1 MLSRILLLVGTCA
14 AKRQS
19 SGVRAVER
27 TPQCRGGG
35 ESLWQA
41 YSRTLKARPVAGNM
55 VTGGLLAV
63 TGDTIMQIHESND
76 AYDPRRAL
84 RFVGFRVCVAR
95 GYTIWVRELDRWV
108 NEKVD
113 ADARRVLTKTVLDL
127 GIWLPAKDFVYFVWM
142 ALLEGMTLN
151 EGVTR
156 SITMLPRTCPVSWA
170 VWGPAQLLNFSVVPL
185 HLRVVWC
192 NSFAL
197 FWNVVMSG
205 FNQAARTESS

>member
-1 MLSRILLLVGTCA
+1 MI
-14 AKRQS
+14 
-19 SGVRAVER
+19 
-27 TPQCRGGG
+27 
-35 ESLWQA
+35 
-41 YSRTLKARPVAGNM
+41 
-55 VTGGLLAV
+55 TGGLLAL
-63 TGDTIMQIHESND
+63 TGDTIMQIHEGND
-76 AYDPRRAL
+76 AYDPLRAL

-95 GYTIWVRELDRWV
+95 GYTIWVRELEQWV
-108 NEKVD
+108 NQRVD
-113 ADARRVLTKTVLDL
+113 KGRVLTKTVLDL

-142 ALLEGMTLN
+142 ALLEGMSLA

-156 SITMLPRTCPVSWA
+156 SLTMLPRTCPVSWA

-205 FNQAARTESS
+205 FNQAARAESS